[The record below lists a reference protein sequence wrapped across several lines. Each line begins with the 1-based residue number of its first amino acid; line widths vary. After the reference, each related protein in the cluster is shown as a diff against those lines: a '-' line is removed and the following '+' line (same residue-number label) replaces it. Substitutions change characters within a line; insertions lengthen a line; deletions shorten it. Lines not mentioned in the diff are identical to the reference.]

1 MNGNK
6 LLLLVMLSSAT
17 FASTEVYKCAD
28 GKYQDAPCN
37 ENSSPVDLSG
47 IGNIIKTSDSI
58 SHPIAHTDTAADK
71 QSEITRYIA
80 KQQTSREIIKLE
92 NDRKQVIAMRDKRL
106 RALRESRQYASNNLA
121 GATWE
126 QSLAQEQLAVT
137 QAAETQVAS
146 IDRQIELLKAKKN

>member
-6 LLLLVMLSSAT
+6 LLLLVMLSSTA

-37 ENSSPVDLSG
+37 ENSSPVDFSG
-47 IGNIIKTSDSI
+47 IGNIIKSSDSI

-106 RALRESRQYASNNLA
+106 RLYVKVANTL
-121 GATWE
+121 
-126 QSLAQEQLAVT
+126 VT
-137 QAAETQVAS
+137 T
-146 IDRQIELLKAKKN
+146 